1 MEGRGVGKSVRRE
14 EVERLKAV
22 GGDTRDLKVMMDGGP
37 RNVVNLGSPFNHL
50 FRSLHF
56 EVPKKIKRR

>member
-22 GGDTRDLKVMMDGGP
+22 GGDTRDLKVMMDGAKKCGEF
-37 RNVVNLGSPFNHL
+37 VFPFNHL

-56 EVPKKIKRR
+56 KAPKK